1 MNDTPLFNTDWPE
14 RCPKC
19 NEFFPTIIV
28 GGVAGC
34 IRCDD
39 LYPTVHPPVAEAR
52 SIAPGRISPAG
63 ASGAETPGERQVSCA
78 RPAVTSTGST
88 P

>member
-1 MNDTPLFNTDWPE
+1 MSNTPLFNTDWPE

-39 LYPTVHPPVAEAR
+39 PCPTVHPPRPRRTASRPAAFSTDAPEHGAGDRAVRSAGACSGGAVAEG
-52 SIAPGRISPAG
+52 IA
-63 ASGAETPGERQVSCA
+63 
-78 RPAVTSTGST
+78 
-88 P
+88 